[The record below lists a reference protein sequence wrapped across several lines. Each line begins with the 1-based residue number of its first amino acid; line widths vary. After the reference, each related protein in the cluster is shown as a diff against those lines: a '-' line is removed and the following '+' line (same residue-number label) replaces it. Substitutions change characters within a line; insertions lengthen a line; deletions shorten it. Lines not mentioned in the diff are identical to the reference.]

1 MSPRPCRLLAL
12 SLAGLTGWIG
22 LTGLVAPAQAQT
34 LPSLGEAFGRPI
46 PGAGGVAGGT
56 DLMRLEI
63 PGTRYPQ
70 AHCADGSPA
79 VYYVRSAAA
88 AEHRQRWVIY
98 LQGGGSCDSGQD
110 CHDRW
115 IGQDGNFGGNKLTS
129 RLAPE
134 RGIAGEGIQS
144 THARNPFAAWNQ
156 VFVYYCSSD
165 GWIGQRAGVVASAV
179 HRGVEGAYRIDFL
192 GAGIVDAVI
201 DQLRGASGT
210 LSYRNA
216 RGDLQSMPDL
226 DAATDVLFS
235 GSSAG
240 GSGVRSNADAV
251 HARLRA
257 YNLRCTPQSC
267 PLNFAAVVDA
277 SYGLATATLDHRDS
291 RLCGPE
297 LVGSCSYE
305 FVMQRRMREVVQGF
319 WGGRLD
325 ASCLAY
331 HQASA
336 DAWRCADGAHQLEH
350 HLSAPIFVR
359 ADLQD
364 RLIMG
369 NTIDAGY
376 RYQGVAIDR
385 TLYGLLEE
393 IQLHEL
399 ATLAQRS
406 EEPRARGRL
415 EPPGVFGPQCGD
427 HESLRTDVASFRRRI
442 DTADGASYATLEV
455 LQNWLQGRPHSA
467 VIESFDPIGRPESCA
482 GQTGEAAHP

>member
-1 MSPRPCRLLAL
+1 MAPRRHGMLMLAL
-12 SLAGLTGWIG
+12 ALGGFAAALQ
-22 LTGLVAPAQAQT
+22 AQA
-34 LPSLGEAFGRPI
+34 LPTLGEAFGRPI
-46 PGAGGVAGGT
+46 PGAGGVAGGA
-56 DLMRLEI
+56 DLMRLEV

-79 VYYVRSAAA
+79 VYYVRRAAS
-88 AEHRQRWVIY
+88 AEHLHRWVLY
-98 LQGGGSCDSGQD
+98 LQGGGSCANGQE

-115 IGQDGNFGGNKLTS
+115 LGRDGNFGGNKLSS
-129 RLAPE
+129 RFAPE
-134 RGIAGEGIQS
+134 RGIAGAGIES
-144 THARNPFAAWNQ
+144 TDARNPFAGWNH
-156 VFVYYCSSD
+156 VFLYYCSSD
-165 GWIGQRAGVVASAV
+165 GWIGQRADAVTSALHQDV
-179 HRGVEGAYRIDFL
+179 DTKYRISFL

-201 DQLRGASGT
+201 EQLRGAGGV
-210 LSYRNA
+210 LSYRTA
-216 RGDLQSMPDL
+216 DGDVRTMPDL

-257 YNLRCTPQSC
+257 HNLRCTPQSC
-267 PLNFAAVVDA
+267 PLRFAAVVDA
-277 SYGLATATLDHRDS
+277 SYGLATETLDHSES

-305 FVMQRRMREVVQGF
+305 WVMQRRWNDVVQGF

-325 ASCLAY
+325 ASCLAH
-331 HQASA
+331 HQPTA

-369 NTIDAGY
+369 NTLDAGY
-376 RYQGVAIDR
+376 RVDGVAIDR

-393 IQLHEL
+393 IQLHQL
-399 ATLAQRS
+399 ATLDQRS
-406 EEPRARGRL
+406 EEPRPSGPL

-427 HESLRTDVASFRRRI
+427 HEALRSDIPTFRRRI
-442 DTADGASYATLEV
+442 DTADGHSFSTLQV
-455 LQNWLQGRPHSA
+455 LQNWLLERPRSA
-467 VIESFDPIGRPESCA
+467 VIESFDPAGRPQSC
-482 GQTGEAAHP
+482 GG